1 MRKNNMHVYSN
12 NMHSQSQHTT
22 SIKRSGSTDHL
33 GDLGRRSL
41 RSLGVLGVGRTPF
54 PLVISDIIIWLM
66 AGYSPS
72 HRVV

>member
-33 GDLGRRSL
+33 GDLGHRSL

-54 PLVISDIIIWLM
+54 PLGM
-66 AGYSPS
+66 AYFQGVFRMVPWYPKYP
-72 HRVV
+72 